1 MNKYNVYFFE
11 TDQKEI
17 FTFAN
22 SSAEA
27 KKAVEVLY
35 PTAREYVGLH
45 GDNIKYWQHEL
56 ETSNFVGVTTND
68 YDLMKA
74 LLKKYDKKLSKKSR

>member
-1 MNKYNVYFFE
+1 MNKHNVYFFE

-22 SSAEA
+22 SAAEA
-27 KKAVEVLY
+27 RKAVLSSY

-45 GDNIKYWQHEL
+45 GDDIKYWQHEL
-56 ETSNFVGVTTND
+56 ETSNFVGATTND
-68 YDLMKA
+68 CDLMIA
-74 LLKKYDKKLSKKSR
+74 LLKKSW